1 MSSRTE
7 DLASGVRR
15 LRQDTTLQI
24 VLTEIRSEAID
35 VFQNPNSTPERILES
50 HESIRALGL
59 LERAF
64 DSIEGNERIQNDR
77 EQ

>member
-1 MSSRTE
+1 MTRVE

-15 LRQDTTLQI
+15 LMRDDTLQT

-35 VFQNPNSTPERILES
+35 VFQNPSSTPERILES
-50 HESIRALGL
+50 HEAIRLLGL
-59 LERAF
+59 LERKFNAITA
-64 DSIEGNERIQNDR
+64 DERIQNDR

>member
-1 MSSRTE
+1 MSRTE
-7 DLASGVRR
+7 DRAAGVRR
-15 LRQDTTLQI
+15 LKQDTTLQT
-24 VLTEIRSEAID
+24 VLTEIQSDAIT
-35 VFQNPNSTPERILES
+35 VFQNPNSTPERILEA
-50 HESIRALGL
+50 HQAIQAVGI